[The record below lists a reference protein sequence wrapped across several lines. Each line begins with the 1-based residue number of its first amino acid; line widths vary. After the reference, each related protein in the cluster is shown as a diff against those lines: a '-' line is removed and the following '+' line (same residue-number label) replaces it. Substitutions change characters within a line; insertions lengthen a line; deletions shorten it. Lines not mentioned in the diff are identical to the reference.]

1 MYHGGAGGGAGAM
14 TSGVGGGTFG
24 VGRPSP
30 SYGSGASA
38 MGVMGGVGG
47 GGGAGPGYSSYG
59 TSHLHHG
66 GAAGGVGGTSGV
78 GGEPP
83 RSGRKRRSQGGHFP
97 PSGDSGA
104 YFNRVR
110 GIVGVVERGAC
121 VAPIQPF
128 SLTY

>member
-66 GAAGGVGGTSGV
+66 GAAGGVGGTSGL

-110 GIVGVVERGAC
+110 AALASWSVAC

-128 SLTY
+128 SLT